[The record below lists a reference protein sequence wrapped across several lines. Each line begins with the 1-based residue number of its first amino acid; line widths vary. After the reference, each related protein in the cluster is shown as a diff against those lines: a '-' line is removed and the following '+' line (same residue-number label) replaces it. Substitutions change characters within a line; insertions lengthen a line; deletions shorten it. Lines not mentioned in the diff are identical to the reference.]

1 MTASSVFDSLLLS
14 PAPVKRAVNAQPK
27 LTAAELDLHRQQ
39 AEVRLR
45 DTWEGIFVKYG
56 NSNADEHDEID
67 VDTGKIVVDRG
78 VLSGAFARP
87 FGGAAEAN
95 AKGLDGAQPEEQ
107 IEDGL
112 DGLDGEDDEDEEDDE
127 DDDPE
132 NTDADADANVLSRL
146 ADIKKRIMA
155 VPPLTLESLRSG
167 TEKLPVPLRSDK
179 VLPPTVLQKKAQS
192 RPINPVVLHKTP
204 TTTQIAHTSTSNSL
218 KVPSTKPL
226 IRSEKPSIGP
236 SPITKPSSAV
246 GTNLV
251 KPVRQPPPIPSSTTT
266 HANVSQSKL
275 SHNHARFPTSNILV
289 HSLSPSIPRA
299 TEPKQ
304 KLPPTHLIRSATSSQ
319 PPSVISRPPIV
330 SSSNNTPISASSR
343 IPSATNSKPPVI
355 PSRTSATLSMPI
367 AAASSSISMQK
378 STPVTAKPVVAT
390 SKSDVTPVLRALKPT
405 NEFSSPIDRLTNTA
419 KEAPKT
425 KLMQNSATPKSYSSN
440 FAGVVCI
447 PLNRTPSSI
456 LDSKP
461 DQRNSP
467 LNSKLTSV
475 KKTVLT
481 KKSPGVSYLSNTSH
495 SAIIKAVHTS
505 SSRASSSYNTMD
517 S

>member
-14 PAPVKRAVNAQPK
+14 PAPAKRAVNAQPK
-27 LTAAELDLHRQQ
+27 LTAAELDLQRQQ

-45 DTWEGIFVKYG
+45 DTWEGIFAKYG

-95 AKGLDGAQPEEQ
+95 AKGLDGAQSEEQ

-112 DGLDGEDDEDEEDDE
+112 DGLDGEDDDEDEDEEDDE

-167 TEKLPVPLRSDK
+167 SEKLPVPLRSDK
-179 VLPPTVLQKKAQS
+179 VLPPTVLQKQAQS

-204 TTTQIAHTSTSNSL
+204 ITTQIAHTSTSNSL
-218 KVPSTKPL
+218 MVPSTKPL

-246 GTNLV
+246 RTNLV

-266 HANVSQSKL
+266 HANVSQSNCL
-275 SHNHARFPTSNILV
+275 ITTPDFLLLIFLFILCLRQFLAPQNQ
-289 HSLSPSIPRA
+289 SKNFR
-299 TEPKQ
+299 Q
-304 KLPPTHLIRSATSSQ
+304 LI
-319 PPSVISRPPIV
+319 
-330 SSSNNTPISASSR
+330 
-343 IPSATNSKPPVI
+343 
-355 PSRTSATLSMPI
+355 
-367 AAASSSISMQK
+367 
-378 STPVTAKPVVAT
+378 
-390 SKSDVTPVLRALKPT
+390 
-405 NEFSSPIDRLTNTA
+405 
-419 KEAPKT
+419 
-425 KLMQNSATPKSYSSN
+425 
-440 FAGVVCI
+440 
-447 PLNRTPSSI
+447 
-456 LDSKP
+456 
-461 DQRNSP
+461 
-467 LNSKLTSV
+467 
-475 KKTVLT
+475 
-481 KKSPGVSYLSNTSH
+481 
-495 SAIIKAVHTS
+495 
-505 SSRASSSYNTMD
+505 
-517 S
+517 